1 MFLACFVVF
10 VATMVANAAFLG
22 LERHPVPV
30 PVARPQRNR
39 GG

>member
-1 MFLACFVVF
+1 MFLACFALF

-22 LERHPVPV
+22 LERRTAAVPL
-30 PVARPQRNR
+30 PRPPRNR